1 MVIGGVSWSLYAVL
15 GGGTW
20 FQPFLFFVV
29 SVVLGS
35 IVWGISEII
44 NLHAQQ
50 IDIQLRLEEK
60 LRKLVPETP
69 AEEKPVEFCAHCV
82 AGWAALIIGL
92 VWSVVNFI
100 FVGWIALLFWLIVTF
115 FLTVLLFGL
124 VEVLER
130 LEDQELKLLALRDSL
145 EKLMKQEGLLAEG
158 PQQCRRCGTQL
169 PPGGKTCPTCHYVNE

>member
-1 MVIGGVSWSLYAVL
+1 MSAI
-15 GGGTW
+15 
-20 FQPFLFFVV
+20 
-29 SVVLGS
+29 
-35 IVWGISEII
+35 
-44 NLHAQQ
+44 
-50 IDIQLRLEEK
+50 LR
-60 LRKLVPETP
+60 
-69 AEEKPVEFCAHCV
+69 V

-130 LEDQELKLLALRDSL
+130 LEDQELKLLALLDSL
-145 EKLMKQEGLLAEG
+145 EKLMKQDGLLAEG

>member
-1 MVIGGVSWSLYAVL
+1 MSAI
-15 GGGTW
+15 
-20 FQPFLFFVV
+20 
-29 SVVLGS
+29 
-35 IVWGISEII
+35 
-44 NLHAQQ
+44 
-50 IDIQLRLEEK
+50 LR
-60 LRKLVPETP
+60 
-69 AEEKPVEFCAHCV
+69 A

-124 VEVLER
+124 AEVLER

>member
-1 MVIGGVSWSLYAVL
+1 MSAI
-15 GGGTW
+15 
-20 FQPFLFFVV
+20 
-29 SVVLGS
+29 
-35 IVWGISEII
+35 
-44 NLHAQQ
+44 
-50 IDIQLRLEEK
+50 LR
-60 LRKLVPETP
+60 
-69 AEEKPVEFCAHCV
+69 V

-145 EKLMKQEGLLAEG
+145 EKLMKQDGLLAEG
-158 PQQCRRCGTQL
+158 PQQCRQCGTQL

>member
-1 MVIGGVSWSLYAVL
+1 MSAI
-15 GGGTW
+15 
-20 FQPFLFFVV
+20 
-29 SVVLGS
+29 
-35 IVWGISEII
+35 
-44 NLHAQQ
+44 
-50 IDIQLRLEEK
+50 LR
-60 LRKLVPETP
+60 
-69 AEEKPVEFCAHCV
+69 V

-124 VEVLER
+124 AEVLER
-130 LEDQELKLLALRDSL
+130 LEDQELKLLTLRDSL
-145 EKLMKQEGLLAEG
+145 EKLMKQDGLLAEG

>member
-1 MVIGGVSWSLYAVL
+1 MSAI
-15 GGGTW
+15 
-20 FQPFLFFVV
+20 
-29 SVVLGS
+29 
-35 IVWGISEII
+35 
-44 NLHAQQ
+44 
-50 IDIQLRLEEK
+50 LR
-60 LRKLVPETP
+60 
-69 AEEKPVEFCAHCV
+69 V

-124 VEVLER
+124 AEVLER
-130 LEDQELKLLALRDSL
+130 LEDQELKLLALLDSL

>member
-1 MVIGGVSWSLYAVL
+1 MSAI
-15 GGGTW
+15 
-20 FQPFLFFVV
+20 
-29 SVVLGS
+29 
-35 IVWGISEII
+35 
-44 NLHAQQ
+44 
-50 IDIQLRLEEK
+50 LR
-60 LRKLVPETP
+60 
-69 AEEKPVEFCAHCV
+69 V

-124 VEVLER
+124 SEVLER

>member
-1 MVIGGVSWSLYAVL
+1 MSAI
-15 GGGTW
+15 
-20 FQPFLFFVV
+20 
-29 SVVLGS
+29 
-35 IVWGISEII
+35 
-44 NLHAQQ
+44 
-50 IDIQLRLEEK
+50 LR
-60 LRKLVPETP
+60 
-69 AEEKPVEFCAHCV
+69 V

-169 PPGGKTCPTCHYVNE
+169 PPGGKTCPTCHHVNE

>member
-1 MVIGGVSWSLYAVL
+1 MSAI
-15 GGGTW
+15 
-20 FQPFLFFVV
+20 
-29 SVVLGS
+29 
-35 IVWGISEII
+35 
-44 NLHAQQ
+44 
-50 IDIQLRLEEK
+50 LR
-60 LRKLVPETP
+60 
-69 AEEKPVEFCAHCV
+69 V

-130 LEDQELKLLALRDSL
+130 LEDQDLKLLALRDSL

>member
-1 MVIGGVSWSLYAVL
+1 MSAI
-15 GGGTW
+15 
-20 FQPFLFFVV
+20 
-29 SVVLGS
+29 
-35 IVWGISEII
+35 
-44 NLHAQQ
+44 
-50 IDIQLRLEEK
+50 LR
-60 LRKLVPETP
+60 
-69 AEEKPVEFCAHCV
+69 V
-82 AGWAALIIGL
+82 AGWAALSIGL

-124 VEVLER
+124 AEVLER

>member
-1 MVIGGVSWSLYAVL
+1 MSAI
-15 GGGTW
+15 
-20 FQPFLFFVV
+20 
-29 SVVLGS
+29 
-35 IVWGISEII
+35 
-44 NLHAQQ
+44 
-50 IDIQLRLEEK
+50 LR
-60 LRKLVPETP
+60 
-69 AEEKPVEFCAHCV
+69 V

-100 FVGWIALLFWLIVTF
+100 FVGWIALLFWLIVSF

>member
-1 MVIGGVSWSLYAVL
+1 MSAI
-15 GGGTW
+15 
-20 FQPFLFFVV
+20 
-29 SVVLGS
+29 
-35 IVWGISEII
+35 
-44 NLHAQQ
+44 
-50 IDIQLRLEEK
+50 LR
-60 LRKLVPETP
+60 
-69 AEEKPVEFCAHCV
+69 V

-145 EKLMKQEGLLAEG
+145 EKLMKQDGLLAEG
-158 PQQCRRCGTQL
+158 PQQCRGCGTQL

>member
-1 MVIGGVSWSLYAVL
+1 MSAI
-15 GGGTW
+15 
-20 FQPFLFFVV
+20 
-29 SVVLGS
+29 
-35 IVWGISEII
+35 
-44 NLHAQQ
+44 
-50 IDIQLRLEEK
+50 LR
-60 LRKLVPETP
+60 
-69 AEEKPVEFCAHCV
+69 V

-145 EKLMKQEGLLAEG
+145 EKLMKQDGLLAEG

-169 PPGGKTCPTCHYVNE
+169 PPGVKTGPTCHYVNE

>member
-1 MVIGGVSWSLYAVL
+1 MSAI
-15 GGGTW
+15 
-20 FQPFLFFVV
+20 
-29 SVVLGS
+29 
-35 IVWGISEII
+35 
-44 NLHAQQ
+44 
-50 IDIQLRLEEK
+50 LR
-60 LRKLVPETP
+60 
-69 AEEKPVEFCAHCV
+69 V

-115 FLTVLLFGL
+115 FLTALLFGL

-145 EKLMKQEGLLAEG
+145 EKLMKQDGLLAEG

>member
-1 MVIGGVSWSLYAVL
+1 MSAI
-15 GGGTW
+15 
-20 FQPFLFFVV
+20 
-29 SVVLGS
+29 
-35 IVWGISEII
+35 
-44 NLHAQQ
+44 
-50 IDIQLRLEEK
+50 LR
-60 LRKLVPETP
+60 
-69 AEEKPVEFCAHCV
+69 V

-100 FVGWIALLFWLIVTF
+100 FVGWIALPFWLIVTF

>member
-1 MVIGGVSWSLYAVL
+1 MSAI
-15 GGGTW
+15 
-20 FQPFLFFVV
+20 
-29 SVVLGS
+29 
-35 IVWGISEII
+35 
-44 NLHAQQ
+44 
-50 IDIQLRLEEK
+50 LR
-60 LRKLVPETP
+60 
-69 AEEKPVEFCAHCV
+69 V

-92 VWSVVNFI
+92 VWSGVNFI

>member
-1 MVIGGVSWSLYAVL
+1 MSAI
-15 GGGTW
+15 
-20 FQPFLFFVV
+20 
-29 SVVLGS
+29 
-35 IVWGISEII
+35 
-44 NLHAQQ
+44 
-50 IDIQLRLEEK
+50 LR
-60 LRKLVPETP
+60 
-69 AEEKPVEFCAHCV
+69 V

-145 EKLMKQEGLLAEG
+145 EKLMKQDGLLAEG

-169 PPGGKTCPTCHYVNE
+169 PPGGKTGPPCHYVTE

>member
-1 MVIGGVSWSLYAVL
+1 MSAI
-15 GGGTW
+15 
-20 FQPFLFFVV
+20 
-29 SVVLGS
+29 
-35 IVWGISEII
+35 
-44 NLHAQQ
+44 
-50 IDIQLRLEEK
+50 LR
-60 LRKLVPETP
+60 
-69 AEEKPVEFCAHCV
+69 V
-82 AGWAALIIGL
+82 AGWATLIIGL

-130 LEDQELKLLALRDSL
+130 LEDQDLKLLALRDSL
-145 EKLMKQEGLLAEG
+145 EKLMKQDGLLAEG

>member
-1 MVIGGVSWSLYAVL
+1 MSAI
-15 GGGTW
+15 
-20 FQPFLFFVV
+20 
-29 SVVLGS
+29 
-35 IVWGISEII
+35 
-44 NLHAQQ
+44 
-50 IDIQLRLEEK
+50 LR
-60 LRKLVPETP
+60 
-69 AEEKPVEFCAHCV
+69 V

-158 PQQCRRCGTQL
+158 PQQYRRCGTQL

>member
-1 MVIGGVSWSLYAVL
+1 MSAI
-15 GGGTW
+15 
-20 FQPFLFFVV
+20 
-29 SVVLGS
+29 
-35 IVWGISEII
+35 
-44 NLHAQQ
+44 
-50 IDIQLRLEEK
+50 LR
-60 LRKLVPETP
+60 
-69 AEEKPVEFCAHCV
+69 V

-145 EKLMKQEGLLAEG
+145 EKLMKQDGLLAEG

>member
-1 MVIGGVSWSLYAVL
+1 MSAI
-15 GGGTW
+15 
-20 FQPFLFFVV
+20 
-29 SVVLGS
+29 
-35 IVWGISEII
+35 
-44 NLHAQQ
+44 
-50 IDIQLRLEEK
+50 LR
-60 LRKLVPETP
+60 
-69 AEEKPVEFCAHCV
+69 A
-82 AGWAALIIGL
+82 AGWAALSIGL

-124 VEVLER
+124 AEVLER

-145 EKLMKQEGLLAEG
+145 EKLMKQDGLLAEG

>member
-1 MVIGGVSWSLYAVL
+1 MSAI
-15 GGGTW
+15 
-20 FQPFLFFVV
+20 
-29 SVVLGS
+29 
-35 IVWGISEII
+35 
-44 NLHAQQ
+44 
-50 IDIQLRLEEK
+50 LR
-60 LRKLVPETP
+60 
-69 AEEKPVEFCAHCV
+69 V

-145 EKLMKQEGLLAEG
+145 EKLMKQDGLLAEG

-169 PPGGKTCPTCHYVNE
+169 PPGGKTCPKIGRASCRERV

>member
-1 MVIGGVSWSLYAVL
+1 MSAI
-15 GGGTW
+15 
-20 FQPFLFFVV
+20 
-29 SVVLGS
+29 
-35 IVWGISEII
+35 
-44 NLHAQQ
+44 
-50 IDIQLRLEEK
+50 LR
-60 LRKLVPETP
+60 
-69 AEEKPVEFCAHCV
+69 V
-82 AGWAALIIGL
+82 AGWAPLIIGL

>member
-1 MVIGGVSWSLYAVL
+1 MSAI
-15 GGGTW
+15 
-20 FQPFLFFVV
+20 
-29 SVVLGS
+29 
-35 IVWGISEII
+35 
-44 NLHAQQ
+44 
-50 IDIQLRLEEK
+50 LR
-60 LRKLVPETP
+60 
-69 AEEKPVEFCAHCV
+69 V
-82 AGWAALIIGL
+82 AGWATLIIGL

>member
-1 MVIGGVSWSLYAVL
+1 MSAI
-15 GGGTW
+15 
-20 FQPFLFFVV
+20 
-29 SVVLGS
+29 
-35 IVWGISEII
+35 
-44 NLHAQQ
+44 
-50 IDIQLRLEEK
+50 LR
-60 LRKLVPETP
+60 
-69 AEEKPVEFCAHCV
+69 V

-124 VEVLER
+124 AGVLER

-145 EKLMKQEGLLAEG
+145 EKLMKQDGLLAEG

>member
-1 MVIGGVSWSLYAVL
+1 MSAI
-15 GGGTW
+15 
-20 FQPFLFFVV
+20 
-29 SVVLGS
+29 
-35 IVWGISEII
+35 
-44 NLHAQQ
+44 
-50 IDIQLRLEEK
+50 LR
-60 LRKLVPETP
+60 
-69 AEEKPVEFCAHCV
+69 V

-100 FVGWIALLFWLIVTF
+100 FAGWIALLFWLIVTF

>member
-1 MVIGGVSWSLYAVL
+1 MSAI
-15 GGGTW
+15 
-20 FQPFLFFVV
+20 
-29 SVVLGS
+29 
-35 IVWGISEII
+35 
-44 NLHAQQ
+44 
-50 IDIQLRLEEK
+50 LR
-60 LRKLVPETP
+60 
-69 AEEKPVEFCAHCV
+69 V

-115 FLTVLLFGL
+115 FLAVLLFGL

-145 EKLMKQEGLLAEG
+145 EKLMKQDGLLAEG

>member
-1 MVIGGVSWSLYAVL
+1 MSAI
-15 GGGTW
+15 
-20 FQPFLFFVV
+20 
-29 SVVLGS
+29 
-35 IVWGISEII
+35 
-44 NLHAQQ
+44 
-50 IDIQLRLEEK
+50 LR
-60 LRKLVPETP
+60 
-69 AEEKPVEFCAHCV
+69 V

-115 FLTVLLFGL
+115 FLTVLFFGL
-124 VEVLER
+124 AEVLER

>member
-1 MVIGGVSWSLYAVL
+1 M
-15 GGGTW
+15 
-20 FQPFLFFVV
+20 
-29 SVVLGS
+29 
-35 IVWGISEII
+35 
-44 NLHAQQ
+44 
-50 IDIQLRLEEK
+50 
-60 LRKLVPETP
+60 
-69 AEEKPVEFCAHCV
+69 
-82 AGWAALIIGL
+82 
-92 VWSVVNFI
+92 WSVVNFI

>member
-1 MVIGGVSWSLYAVL
+1 MSAI
-15 GGGTW
+15 
-20 FQPFLFFVV
+20 
-29 SVVLGS
+29 
-35 IVWGISEII
+35 
-44 NLHAQQ
+44 
-50 IDIQLRLEEK
+50 LR
-60 LRKLVPETP
+60 
-69 AEEKPVEFCAHCV
+69 A

-92 VWSVVNFI
+92 VWPVVNFI
-100 FVGWIALLFWLIVTF
+100 FVGGIALLFWLIVTF
-115 FLTVLLFGL
+115 LLAVLLFGL

>member
-1 MVIGGVSWSLYAVL
+1 MSA
-15 GGGTW
+15 
-20 FQPFLFFVV
+20 FL
-29 SVVLGS
+29 
-35 IVWGISEII
+35 
-44 NLHAQQ
+44 
-50 IDIQLRLEEK
+50 R
-60 LRKLVPETP
+60 
-69 AEEKPVEFCAHCV
+69 V

-115 FLTVLLFGL
+115 VLTVLLFGL

>member
-1 MVIGGVSWSLYAVL
+1 MSAI
-15 GGGTW
+15 
-20 FQPFLFFVV
+20 
-29 SVVLGS
+29 
-35 IVWGISEII
+35 
-44 NLHAQQ
+44 
-50 IDIQLRLEEK
+50 LR
-60 LRKLVPETP
+60 
-69 AEEKPVEFCAHCV
+69 V

-92 VWSVVNFI
+92 EWSVVNFI
-100 FVGWIALLFWLIVTF
+100 FIGWIALLFWLIVTF

-130 LEDQELKLLALRDSL
+130 MEDQELKLLALRDSL

>member
-1 MVIGGVSWSLYAVL
+1 MSAI
-15 GGGTW
+15 
-20 FQPFLFFVV
+20 
-29 SVVLGS
+29 
-35 IVWGISEII
+35 
-44 NLHAQQ
+44 
-50 IDIQLRLEEK
+50 LR
-60 LRKLVPETP
+60 
-69 AEEKPVEFCAHCV
+69 V

-158 PQQCRRCGTQL
+158 PQQCRRCGTKL

>member
-1 MVIGGVSWSLYAVL
+1 MSAI
-15 GGGTW
+15 
-20 FQPFLFFVV
+20 
-29 SVVLGS
+29 
-35 IVWGISEII
+35 
-44 NLHAQQ
+44 
-50 IDIQLRLEEK
+50 LR
-60 LRKLVPETP
+60 
-69 AEEKPVEFCAHCV
+69 V

-92 VWSVVNFI
+92 VWPVVNFI

-145 EKLMKQEGLLAEG
+145 EKLMKQDGLLAEG
-158 PQQCRRCGTQL
+158 SQQCRRCGTQL

>member
-1 MVIGGVSWSLYAVL
+1 MSAI
-15 GGGTW
+15 
-20 FQPFLFFVV
+20 
-29 SVVLGS
+29 
-35 IVWGISEII
+35 
-44 NLHAQQ
+44 
-50 IDIQLRLEEK
+50 LR
-60 LRKLVPETP
+60 
-69 AEEKPVEFCAHCV
+69 V
-82 AGWAALIIGL
+82 AGWAALSIGL

-115 FLTVLLFGL
+115 FLAVLLFGL
-124 VEVLER
+124 AEVLER

>member
-1 MVIGGVSWSLYAVL
+1 MSAI
-15 GGGTW
+15 
-20 FQPFLFFVV
+20 
-29 SVVLGS
+29 
-35 IVWGISEII
+35 
-44 NLHAQQ
+44 
-50 IDIQLRLEEK
+50 LR
-60 LRKLVPETP
+60 
-69 AEEKPVEFCAHCV
+69 V

-130 LEDQELKLLALRDSL
+130 LEDQELKLLALRDSW
-145 EKLMKQEGLLAEG
+145 EKLMKQDGLLAEG

>member
-1 MVIGGVSWSLYAVL
+1 MSAI
-15 GGGTW
+15 
-20 FQPFLFFVV
+20 
-29 SVVLGS
+29 
-35 IVWGISEII
+35 
-44 NLHAQQ
+44 
-50 IDIQLRLEEK
+50 LR
-60 LRKLVPETP
+60 
-69 AEEKPVEFCAHCV
+69 V

-158 PQQCRRCGTQL
+158 PQQCRRCATQL

>member
-1 MVIGGVSWSLYAVL
+1 MSAI
-15 GGGTW
+15 
-20 FQPFLFFVV
+20 
-29 SVVLGS
+29 
-35 IVWGISEII
+35 
-44 NLHAQQ
+44 
-50 IDIQLRLEEK
+50 LR
-60 LRKLVPETP
+60 
-69 AEEKPVEFCAHCV
+69 V

-130 LEDQELKLLALRDSL
+130 LEDQELKLLALWDSL